1 MIPSALL
8 ESLSPGRDYRHG
20 EKALLN
26 CVPREVMSL
35 SPSFFQ
41 ISLDFFW
48 TSDLLL
54 PLVSGNLT
62 RASISQQCYLLKL
75 FPCCFPQREPK
86 ISIDR
91 PLCSNLLYAELQA
104 KKSLQFQELESM
116 LNLTSA
122 FILGCHESRL
132 GWWLWLTAV
141 TKTTDFY
148 HHFQWIWLDQL
159 QTRVCTLSASKH
171 QRVPRLF

>member
-26 CVPREVMSL
+26 CVPRDVMSL

-62 RASISQQCYLLKL
+62 RASISQQCYLPKL
-75 FPCCFPQREPK
+75 FPCCFPQREPR

-116 LNLTSA
+116 HNLTFAS
-122 FILGCHESRL
+122 ILGCHEP
-132 GWWLWLTAV
+132 GWVDGFDSLL
-141 TKTTDFY
+141 
-148 HHFQWIWLDQL
+148 
-159 QTRVCTLSASKH
+159 
-171 QRVPRLF
+171 